1 MNLTLCMISQEKY
14 VLPDN
19 TFHCKLDI
27 TDDMN
32 FVYSPR
38 SDHIL
43 VRETNT

>member
-1 MNLTLCMISQEKY
+1 MNLPLCKITQEKY
-14 VLPDN
+14 FLPDN
-19 TFHCKLDI
+19 NFDCKLDI